1 MQLLKR
7 RPIRVSLSILV
18 CLGLVAVLIQVG
30 RFGHQVQHWR
40 VEAGIAQPS
49 VVASI
54 KDVPL
59 EELTGIVLGALF
71 AGFRSQAANFC
82 WWKSQ
87 QYWEE
92 EGHWPRVLPMMKA
105 ACALDP
111 YFPEFWEVTGW
122 HEAYNLAAEYETR
135 HLPQDEYV
143 KMGIK
148 TLETGLRY
156 NPQAVQIY
164 EQVGWTYRDKL
175 GDPETAI
182 RYARQAATVYHV
194 RAGITKQTPLIQPRF
209 VAHMYEELGKP
220 EEALLQYQELM
231 QDYPSDTVGIGATL
245 TIRDRYLE
253 AYRAIQ
259 TRDLDAA
266 EERLVTH
273 LTHDP
278 GDKIALHMLAQLKES
293 QSDTYGALAAWEAAA
308 MVWKDTFAQQHYVRL
323 LNEVNR
329 RQTQLRGM
337 PFFDMVIS
345 RKVADYML
353 LPRETATGAAMP
365 RGMGV
370 ALYIKPPRADAP
382 SPLGPRMD
390 IQPGDEI
397 HARPFELANTS
408 GCEARFYVHGREVAR
423 DTTPPYTFTFTDDMR
438 AGPGTASGLEMLVKV
453 EFFVPSEQAAGYPPR
468 FDLRNVQLPEKAP
481 TDARPAAPKPVI
493 TSGSGS
499 PGGTGPMMPGA
510 GSGAAMGMAPGAS
523 APTPSAGHEGHDH

>member
-1 MQLLKR
+1 MQLLR
-7 RPIRVSLSILV
+7 LRSVRIGLSILAS
-18 CLGLVAVLIQVG
+18 LGLATLLIQVG
-30 RFGHQVQHWR
+30 RFGHQVQSWR
-40 VEAGIAQPS
+40 VEAGVAQPS
-49 VVASI
+49 VVSSI
-54 KDVPL
+54 KDVPI

-122 HEAYNLAAEYETR
+122 HEAYNLAAEYESR

-156 NPQAVQIY
+156 NPQAIQIY
-164 EQVGWTYRDKL
+164 EQIGWTYRDKL

-182 RYARQAATVYHV
+182 KYARQAATVYHV
-194 RAGITKQTPLIQPRF
+194 RAGITKLTPVIQPRF

-220 EEALLQYQELM
+220 EEALLQYHELM
-231 QDYPSDTVGIGATL
+231 QDYPSDSVGIGASL

-253 AYRAIQ
+253 AYRAMQ
-259 TRDLDAA
+259 ARDADTS
-266 EERLVTH
+266 EELLVTH
-273 LTHDP
+273 LTYDP
-278 GDKIALHMLAQLKES
+278 SDKIALHMLAQLKEAEG
-293 QSDTYGALAAWEAAA
+293 DTYGALAAWEAAA
-308 MVWKDTFAQQHYVRL
+308 MVWKDTYAQRHYVRM

-353 LPRETATGAAMP
+353 LPRQTATGAAMP

-370 ALYIKPPRADAP
+370 ALYITPAGAEAP
-382 SPLGPRMD
+382 KPLGPKD
-390 IQPGDEI
+390 AVLPGDTI
-397 HARPFELANTS
+397 HARPFELPDTR
-408 GCEARFYVHGREVAR
+408 GCEARFYLHGREVAR
-423 DTTPPYTFTFTDDMR
+423 DTTPPYSFGFTSDMR
-438 AGPGTASGLEMLVKV
+438 PGPGTVTGLEMLLKV
-453 EFFVPSEQAAGYPPR
+453 EFFVPAEQAMDFPPR
-468 FDLRNVQLPEKAP
+468 FDLRAIQLSERPAGGEVP
-481 TDARPAAPKPVI
+481 SPARPTAPPPGMP
-493 TSGSGS
+493 SGSGPMG
-499 PGGTGPMMPGA
+499 PGPARTGPGMGPGPM
-510 GSGAAMGMAPGAS
+510 AATG
-523 APTPSAGHEGHDH
+523 AGHEGHGH